1 MQLMQ
6 VTEIPSFLFRK
17 KKKKKQFKIYFK
29 RIKLDKFPVQS
40 WFLIMMLN
48 NDSFLSL

>member
-6 VTEIPSFLFRK
+6 VTEIPSFSFRK
-17 KKKKKQFKIYFK
+17 KKKKHRKKKTQQFKIYFK

-40 WFLIMMLN
+40 
-48 NDSFLSL
+48 